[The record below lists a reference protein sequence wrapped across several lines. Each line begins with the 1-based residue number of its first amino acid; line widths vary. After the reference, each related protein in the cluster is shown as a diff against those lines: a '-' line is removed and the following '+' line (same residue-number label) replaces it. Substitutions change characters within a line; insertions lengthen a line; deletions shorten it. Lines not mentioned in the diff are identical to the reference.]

1 MALVENAFASIVL
14 TAQSFNPSIFTETWL
29 GRNSILN
36 VDSLEGTRVFS
47 PEVVQ
52 FQTSEVR
59 VLIIPSHM
67 QVLFGIHGVSG
78 DFEIQRRIPI
88 RAVELLPHIPY
99 QALGLNFDF
108 YVIPPEG
115 QDFLSYDR
123 ALLGTGDCQL
133 LKEFSAVDARFGR
146 YFSKDYEN
154 ARLKLDIKPVIKPEP
169 VKGGISNRDLIQFSF
184 NFHHEVSGIDLPE
197 RWQRLKD
204 YLGNWSSLKDY
215 ATRLLEL
222 GAKP

>member
-36 VDSLEGTRVFS
+36 VDSLKGARVFLS
-47 PEVVQ
+47 DIAKFETEEVD
-52 FQTSEVR
+52 
-59 VLIIPSHM
+59 VLVVPNKM
-67 QVLFGIHGVSG
+67 QITFGIHGVNG
-78 DFEIQRRIPI
+78 EFEIARKIPI
-88 RAVELLPHIPY
+88 RIIEVLPHTPY
-99 QALGLNFDF
+99 QALGINFDF
-108 YVIPPEG
+108 YVMPPEE
-115 QDFLSYDR
+115 QDFLTYNR
-123 ALLGTGDCQL
+123 KLLGTGEYNLIQ
-133 LKEFSAVDARFGR
+133 EFSVADARFGR

-169 VKGGISNRDLIQFSF
+169 VKGGTSNRDLIQFSF

-197 RWQRLKD
+197 RGQRLKD